1 MRSAAR
7 EKNIWNS
14 SDDNDERLSWDP
26 VLTGVVVA
34 TGAGKRWVLRM
45 RRCSSSL
52 GDKVMLKSYST
63 VSAARGASKHERG
76 FEVMIRAP
84 GASGHR
90 RKRVIPCGIV
100 MRGFEARL
108 ACGAEEREGRRG
120 KTFIYKKGRNVREK
134 ECIYI
139 RDDSQTIRLNTH

>member
-7 EKNIWNS
+7 EKTIS
-14 SDDNDERLSWDP
+14 FDDDDEKLSWDP
-26 VLTGVVVA
+26 ISTGVAVA
-34 TGAGKRWVLRM
+34 TGAGTRRVLWL
-45 RRCSSSL
+45 RRCSSSR

-108 ACGAEEREGRRG
+108 ACGAEAREGRRG
-120 KTFIYKKGRNVREK
+120 KTFIYKA
-134 ECIYI
+134 
-139 RDDSQTIRLNTH
+139 